1 MAGQRYGVVVLGE
14 PKLSLPVE
22 SLQGFLDAYT
32 VGQGD
37 ASVDYIHG
45 EEAVRTLCAEADRIG
60 FLLPTREKGDLFGTI
75 IREGALPAKAFSL
88 GEADEKRFYMEAR
101 RISPD

>member
-1 MAGQRYGVVVLGE
+1 MRVRLRELSREPRALHAFGYVAGQRFGVVVLGE

-45 EEAVRTLCAEADRIG
+45 EEAVRTLERGCQRKDSP
-60 FLLPTREKGDLFGTI
+60 PTPRAPRSWGSFRETRLT
-75 IREGALPAKAFSL
+75 
-88 GEADEKRFYMEAR
+88 
-101 RISPD
+101 